1 MIVDQNTHP
10 ERDLYYLGSVMIK
23 LLLNSEGYTF
33 DYLELYDM
41 FRQEQD
47 ISINLFSLTLDWLF
61 LLGIIKKNKQ
71 GGIEKC
77 F

>member
-1 MIVDQNTHP
+1 MIVDQNIHP
-10 ERDLYYLGSVMIK
+10 ERDLYYLGSVMID
-23 LLLNSEGYTF
+23 LLLHSKDSTF

-41 FRQEQD
+41 FRQKND
-47 ISINLFSLTLDWLF
+47 VSINLFSLTLDWLF
-61 LLGIIKKNKQ
+61 MLGALKKGQQ

>member
-1 MIVDQNTHP
+1 MIVDQNIHP

-23 LLLNSEGYTF
+23 LLLHSRDSTF
-33 DYLELYDM
+33 DYLELYSM
-41 FRQEQD
+41 FRQEND
-47 ISINLFSLTLDWLF
+47 VSITVFSLTLDWLF
-61 LLGIIKKNKQ
+61 LLGAIKKDKQ